1 MGIQSASKLI
11 SERDEL
17 QAYQRGSLDV
27 GGGGRDVFAQPQQGD
42 ARPQNGEKKKKAQFS
57 MQEGGRAQPLRR

>member
-17 QAYQRGSLDV
+17 QAYQRGSWDV

-42 ARPQNGEKKKKAQFS
+42 ARPQNGEKKNAQFS